1 MSPIKIP
8 CRLLKTRCMSSKR
21 RLSYPKI
28 CPAKRNLLRK
38 NKISPSQKRSRPCQT
53 KRVRKKKDFTWVF
66 PTCFFRTRSCLT
78 RKSFIRPKQNFF
90 WSKKILSSK
99 NKTFFPKTKFCPART
114 KLFLVKKDFVRRK
127 QNLFRQKKILSGRN
141 KIFSGQKRF
150 CPTKTKSFLPG
161 RDFFCQ
167 TRKEVSMA
175 VTPKHVRVLLPYNTQ
190 PDHDVEEIGGS
201 VLGNLYIPPG
211 KNNFPTPPVDQATLQ
226 TGLNDDDGHCSNCI
240 GRYKRHQRKE

>member
-78 RKSFIRPKQNFF
+78 RKSF
-90 WSKKILSSK
+90 
-99 NKTFFPKTKFCPART
+99 
-114 KLFLVKKDFVRRK
+114 VRRK

-175 VTPKHVRVLLPYNTQ
+175 VTPKHVRVLLPSNT
-190 PDHDVEEIGGS
+190 
-201 VLGNLYIPPG
+201 
-211 KNNFPTPPVDQATLQ
+211 
-226 TGLNDDDGHCSNCI
+226 
-240 GRYKRHQRKE
+240 

>member
-127 QNLFRQKKILSGRN
+127 QNLFPEKRFYPGKTKSCPAKKDFVRPKQNLSWSKKILSDQN
-141 KIFSGQKRF
+141 KIFFARTRF
-150 CPTKTKSFLPG
+150 FLPNQKG
-161 RDFFCQ
+161 GFYGCNTKARSSTVALQHPARSRCGGN
-167 TRKEVSMA
+167 R
-175 VTPKHVRVLLPYNTQ
+175 RVCSR
-190 PDHDVEEIGGS
+190 ES
-201 VLGNLYIPPG
+201 VHP
-211 KNNFPTPPVDQATLQ
+211 
-226 TGLNDDDGHCSNCI
+226 S
-240 GRYKRHQRKE
+240 R